1 MLNEETYTLAIRSAG
16 EIPLEIPRMLQELKI
31 SRFKS
36 LKNLTLKFGSANLLV
51 GGNGAGKTN
60 ILEAIGMA
68 SACLGRGL
76 GDSALSAKG
85 LRVIPPNRAKSSF
98 GNEEQPK
105 TLKFEALFSGGVAYA
120 ATLRGADGDQL
131 LSISSESASHE
142 GSTIFARS
150 ETTAKSEG
158 AGATSADMIGGHRG
172 MWDNIRKAYD
182 MPQQVVE
189 AFTEFSRYA
198 IYSPEAGILRGERE
212 GRKDASPLGL
222 RGEGLAGAMTGFL
235 KRLEFLKDA
244 AQSGEGKGSPDWTMM
259 SECIQMAMQAGWFKG
274 FGSHRVEKK
283 RGRGSSNGGG
293 GSRTVV
299 HFIDRFLSANC
310 GRVSARDGDEGS
322 LFMLFAAV
330 LLSHPDAPRIFALD
344 CADRSLNPGLARRM
358 ARQAARTV
366 RLASSPDASLGAR
379 QVFLVSHNP
388 ATLDAFD
395 LFDDDQR
402 IFLIGR
408 NEKGHTTANRLTLGY
423 PNREDWEKF
432 AQGRKVS
439 HFWLNGEIPGAAGTA
454 LLSTSRSKASGS
466 SAPDRAGSKAAGKAK
481 PEST

>member
-1 MLNEETYTLAIRSAG
+1 
-16 EIPLEIPRMLQELKI
+16 MLQELKI
-31 SRFKS
+31 TRFKS
-36 LKNLTLKFGSANLLV
+36 LKNLTLKFGTVNLFV

-68 SACLGRGL
+68 SACLGRGV

-98 GNEEQPK
+98 RNEEQPK
-105 TLKFEALFSGGVAYA
+105 TLKFEAAFSGGVAYA
-120 ATLRGADGDQL
+120 ATLRCDEGDQH

-142 GSTIFARS
+142 GSTIFSRS

-189 AFTEFSRYA
+189 AFTAFSRYA

-222 RGEGLAGAMTGFL
+222 RGEGLAVAMTGFL
-235 KRLEFLKDA
+235 KRIQRLKDA
-244 AQSGEGKGSPDWTMM
+244 EQRGEGSGGPDWTMM
-259 SECIQMAMQAGWFKG
+259 SECIQMTLQAGWFKG

-283 RGRGSSNGGG
+283 PGRVSSNGGG

-299 HFIDRFLSANC
+299 HFVDRFLSGNR

-322 LFMLFAAV
+322 LFMLFAAL
-330 LLSHPDAPRIFALD
+330 LLSHPDAPKIFALD
-344 CADRSLNPGLARRM
+344 CADKSLNPGLARKM
-358 ARQAARTV
+358 AMQAARTV
-366 RLASSPDASLGAR
+366 RLASSPEASIGAR

-388 ATLDAFD
+388 AALDAFD

-408 NEKGHTTANRLTLGY
+408 NEKGHTIAKRLTLGY
-423 PNREDWEKF
+423 PTREAWEKF
-432 AQGRKVS
+432 AKGRKVS
-439 HFWLNGEIPGAAGTA
+439 HIWLDGGIPGAAGTA
-454 LLSTSRSKASGS
+454 LFSTSGSKASGS
-466 SAPDRAGSKAAGKAK
+466 SAPDRAGSKSTGKAE
-481 PEST
+481 PDST